1 VNSVTSTRDDL
12 DNSAVEI
19 LFLDVGQGDA
29 TLAID
34 WQTQRALLVDCPAGK
49 EAVVEDAVE
58 SRGISL
64 DTAIISHWDADHYGG
79 IIQIVDSLGVR
90 SLRYN
95 YDTFFDG
102 SRSARALAVHRR
114 LADERYSHLELGG
127 AEEGVAGKIGN
138 LSYSIAAPSR
148 QTLHRA
154 LVHRDRNLASS
165 IVFLEAHGS
174 KIIVAGDADGRVW
187 KALVDNGVSLNSD
200 VLRWPHHGAMTHTNH
215 GLDSATLLQHVSPS
229 HVIVSVGSHN
239 RYRHP
244 QEHFIDTIRDSH
256 SRVMCTEVTP
266 LCHNLSG
273 REAKP
278 CAGTVS
284 VRLRQDGGI
293 LITPSL
299 PEHTSTISS
308 WNHPRCLAST

>member
-1 VNSVTSTRDDL
+1 MNSVTSTRDGL
-12 DNSAVEI
+12 DSSTVEI

-34 WQTQRALLVDCPAGK
+34 WQTLRALLIDCPAGK
-49 EAVVEDAVE
+49 ETVVEDAVE

-79 IIQIVDSLGVR
+79 IIQIVDTLGVR

-102 SRSARALAVHRR
+102 TRGARALAVHRR
-114 LADERYSHLELGG
+114 LADDRYRHLEMGN
-127 AEEGVAGKIGN
+127 AEEGAVGKIGN
-138 LSYSIAAPSR
+138 LSYTIAAPSR

-165 IVFLEAHGS
+165 VVFLEAHGS

-187 KALVDNGVSLNSD
+187 KALVDKGVSLNSD
-200 VLRWPHHGAMTHTNH
+200 VLRWPHHGALTHTNQ
-215 GLDSATLLQHVSPS
+215 GLDSAALLHHVSPT
-229 HVIVSVGSHN
+229 HVIVSVGSQN

-244 QEHFIDTIRDSH
+244 QEGFIETIRDSNSH
-256 SRVMCTEVTP
+256 VMCTEVTP
-266 LCHNLSG
+266 LCHSLSA
-273 REAKP
+273 REVRQ

-284 VRLRQDGGI
+284 VRLRQGGGI
-293 LITPSL
+293 LITPSI
-299 PEHTSTISS
+299 PKHRSTIAG
-308 WNHPRCLAST
+308 WAHPRCQA